1 MAGRTL
7 RLAAMLMALTLTA
20 PAAAQSG
27 GWQCVTFARAFSG
40 IQIFGN
46 AATWWHAAVGQY
58 EQGFVP
64 RIGGVMVFKPFAHM
78 RVGHVATVSA
88 IVSPREIRV
97 THANWSPIDG
107 RRGQV
112 EENVTVVDTSA
123 AGDWSRVRVWYAPLA
138 DLGRTDY
145 PVYGFIYGRAATAV
159 DHAVAAVG
167 RATSAVVSVAAALG
181 TTEQAIAAVATV
193 PPEIAGS

>member
-1 MAGRTL
+1 MGGRL
-7 RLAAMLMALTLTA
+7 VRGCAMLLMALSLAGPATA
-20 PAAAQSG
+20 QTG

-40 IQIFGN
+40 VELFGN
-46 AATWWHAAVGQY
+46 AATWWHAAVGRY

-64 RIGGVMVFKPFAHM
+64 RVGGVLVFKPFAHM

-88 IVSPREIRV
+88 VVSPREIKV
-97 THANWSPIDG
+97 THANWSVIGG

-145 PVYGFIYGRAATAV
+145 PVYGFIYGHAA
-159 DHAVAAVG
+159 
-167 RATSAVVSVAAALG
+167 SAVESTERAIATIAALPA
-181 TTEQAIAAVATV
+181 EL
-193 PPEIAGS
+193 AGS

>member
-1 MAGRTL
+1 MT
-7 RLAAMLMALTLTA
+7 RLARTGAMLLIALGLSM
-20 PAAAQSG
+20 PASAQSWTG

-40 IQIFGN
+40 VELFGN
-46 AATWWHAAVGQY
+46 AATWWHSAVGRY

-64 RIGGVMVFKPFAHM
+64 RVGGVMVFKPFAHM
-78 RVGHVATVSA
+78 RVGHVATVSE
-88 IVSPREIRV
+88 VVGPREIKV

-138 DLGRTDY
+138 DLGRTEY
-145 PVYGFIYGRAATAV
+145 PIYGFIYGHAGAQIAAA
-159 DHAVAAVG
+159 ASRGAAV
-167 RATSAVVSVAAALG
+167 LE
-181 TTEQAIAAVATV
+181 TTERAIAAIAAL
-193 PPEIAGS
+193 PAELAGS